1 MSQSTNPSMSRPT
14 IRPTN
19 YNTGAILLAAG
30 LSSRFG
36 ASKLLAELDN
46 GTTVFAQTYSRLKLA
61 VLDVLVV
68 TRPEIASQLM
78 LTSPELLVFDNAQ
91 DGMGATLAFA
101 SRNLPSWDSA
111 LICLADMPFISTQTY
126 KVIAQT
132 SDVDS
137 IVVPICQGK
146 KANPVSF
153 GSRFFSELQNLS
165 GDTGAREILKR
176 HPDSIKRIEI
186 TEHGVLDDIDTPADL
201 VRLQSIAY
209 NP

>member
-1 MSQSTNPSMSRPT
+1 MNQPMKNK
-14 IRPTN
+14 
-19 YNTGAILLAAG
+19 TGAILLAAG

-61 VLDVLVV
+61 VTDVLVV

-78 LTSPELLVFDNAQ
+78 LISPELLVFDNAQ

-101 SRNLPSWDSA
+101 IKNTSSWDSA
-111 LICLADMPFISTQTY
+111 LICLADMPFISTETY
-126 KVIAQT
+126 KNIAQA
-132 SDVDS
+132 SSSQS
-137 IVVPICQGK
+137 IVVPVCEGK

-165 GDTGAREILKR
+165 GDTGGREVLKR
-176 HPDSIKRIEI
+176 HPDSIKMLKI
-186 TEHGVLDDIDTPADL
+186 TEHAVLDDIDTPADL
-201 VRLQSIAY
+201 ARLQS
-209 NP
+209 